1 MHYAIDILIK
11 LCYSIDRNTNQQT
24 EVEIMKEYGVVFKS
38 KNGRYSEIMLTM
50 VVEAKNKKEAVEDAV
65 EQIIGNKY
73 KDIFPKWKDNN
84 DIGNIVFTRDRAK
97 CFYISAH
104 IFK

>member
-1 MHYAIDILIK
+1 MK
-11 LCYSIDRNTNQQT
+11 T
-24 EVEIMKEYGVVFKS
+24 KEYGVVFKS

-50 VVEAKNKKEAVEDAV
+50 VVEATSKKEAIEDAI

-73 KDIFPKWKDNN
+73 KDIFPKWKDDNY
-84 DIGNIVFTRDRAK
+84 IGDIVFTRERASGY
-97 CFYISAH
+97 YISAH

>member
-1 MHYAIDILIK
+1 
-11 LCYSIDRNTNQQT
+11 
-24 EVEIMKEYGVVFKS
+24 MKEYGVVFKS

-50 VVEAKNKKEAVEDAV
+50 VVEAKNKKEAVEDAI
-65 EQIIGNKY
+65 EQILGNKY
-73 KDIFPKWKDNN
+73 KDIFPKWKDDN
-84 DIGNIVFTRDRAK
+84 DIGNIIFTRDRVC